1 MGRLNKE
8 YLPENLIDS
17 ANTNLV
23 LAKEIIYNDTANPNS
38 QIIKTRDDFTLPE
51 TDDNAFHFSYE
62 YFDGFGRS
70 ILKKIELSIPATL
83 IDGEKMRML
92 SELKSSIENMGL
104 KWEDYLA
111 HLKKKEEEIL
121 NGWSDEAEK
130 RCKYGLLL
138 RKLADELKIDVS
150 DTEIEE
156 RIAVS
161 RVEEGIAQERLKDYI
176 YGIIKNEKT
185 FNFLELC

>member
-1 MGRLNKE
+1 M
-8 YLPENLIDS
+8 D
-17 ANTNLV
+17 
-23 LAKEIIYNDTANPNS
+23 
-38 QIIKTRDDFTLPE
+38 
-51 TDDNAFHFSYE
+51 
-62 YFDGFGRS
+62 
-70 ILKKIELSIPATL
+70 LKKIELSIPATL